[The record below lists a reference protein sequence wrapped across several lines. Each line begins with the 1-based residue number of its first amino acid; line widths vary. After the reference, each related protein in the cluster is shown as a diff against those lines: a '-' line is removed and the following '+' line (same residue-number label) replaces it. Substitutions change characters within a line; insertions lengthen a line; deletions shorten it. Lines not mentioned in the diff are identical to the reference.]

1 MFLSRKFFRLKYYF
15 KPLVFLFLSVMAKI
29 AGQHFNMNHLITLI
43 TEIFNKAIQY
53 IQKQNLQKKV
63 LQRFKFLNPL

>member
-1 MFLSRKFFRLKYYF
+1 
-15 KPLVFLFLSVMAKI
+15 MANI